1 MISDYAI
8 RAFEQAL
15 ATGDTDALRKQ
26 WPAIKRALQHRPD
39 HSQPINQ
46 E

>member
-26 WPAIKRALQHRPD
+26 WPAIKRALQGQQGGAR
-39 HSQPINQ
+39 PINQ